1 MFYVPA
7 NTVGYMGDGKLGR
20 EVRTQVNAA
29 ATNGAYAVCNATWIV
44 LLGHSILA
52 SEPRKP
58 VSRLY

>member
-1 MFYVPA
+1 
-7 NTVGYMGDGKLGR
+7 MGDGKLGR